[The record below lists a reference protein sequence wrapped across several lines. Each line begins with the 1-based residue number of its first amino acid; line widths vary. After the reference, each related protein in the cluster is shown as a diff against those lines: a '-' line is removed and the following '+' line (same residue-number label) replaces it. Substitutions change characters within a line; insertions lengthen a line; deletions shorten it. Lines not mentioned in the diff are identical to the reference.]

1 MDTRRLESFSDGVFA
16 VAITVLVF
24 NLLTIGEHGAGF
36 TSLVTDAWPQY
47 FAYVI
52 GFLTVGIMWLNH
64 HSVISHV
71 RRVDRAT
78 LVLNIFLLMFVVAV
92 PFPTAL
98 VADHLNKPGGGAAVV
113 TYGVVMILMGIAFAS
128 LWGYLSTHQEAL
140 GATSLAALS
149 AAERLRSVLRF
160 SGPLLGYVAGT
171 LVGGFWSPIGGLI
184 IYGLIGIYY
193 LFDHLPR
200 PPAEDP
206 APDGEAD
213 ARMGGTITG

>member
-1 MDTRRLESFSDGVFA
+1 MDKGRTEAFSDGVFA

-24 NLLTIGEHGAGF
+24 NLLTIGEHRAGF
-36 TSLVTDAWPQY
+36 TTLVTQAWPQY

-64 HSVISHV
+64 HTVISHV

-98 VADHLNKPGGGAAVV
+98 VADQLKKGGGAAAVV
-113 TYGVVMILMGIAFAS
+113 TYGVVMILMGVAFAS
-128 LWGYLSTHQEAL
+128 LWAYVSTHQEAL

-149 AAERLRSVLRF
+149 GAERFRSALRF
-160 SGPLLGYVAGT
+160 SGPLVGYVAGT
-171 LVGGFWSPIGGLI
+171 LVGGFWSPIAGLI
-184 IYGLIGIYY
+184 IYGLIGVYY
-193 LFDHLPR
+193 LFEHLPN
-200 PPAEDP
+200 PSAAAPEPDAERNG
-206 APDGEAD
+206 A
-213 ARMGGTITG
+213 ITG

>member
-1 MDTRRLESFSDGVFA
+1 VDTRRLEAFSDGVFA

-24 NLLTIGEHGAGF
+24 NLLTIGEHRAGF
-36 TSLVTDAWPQY
+36 TTLVTQAWPQY

-64 HSVISHV
+64 HTVISHV

-98 VADHLNKPGGGAAVV
+98 VADQLKKGGGAAAVV
-113 TYGVVMILMGIAFAS
+113 TYGVVMILMGVAFAS
-128 LWGYLSTHQEAL
+128 LWAYVSTHQEAL

-149 AAERLRSVLRF
+149 GAERFRSALRF
-160 SGPLLGYVAGT
+160 SGPLFGYVAGT
-171 LVGGFWSPIGGLI
+171 LVGGFWSPIAGLI
-184 IYGLIGIYY
+184 IYGLIGVYY
-193 LFDHLPR
+193 LFEHLPN
-200 PPAEDP
+200 PSAAAPEPDAERNG
-206 APDGEAD
+206 A
-213 ARMGGTITG
+213 ITG